1 MKPDFSTLAEIDLVD
16 LNLSESQ
23 DTIVDEWLRE
33 TCSFK
38 HTDAYEYIIHL
49 YLDETEEWF
58 VKNRLNHKLPDS
70 IVKYVL
76 DARSKGAARICFYC

>member
-1 MKPDFSTLAEIDLVD
+1 MKLDFSKLAEVD
-16 LNLSESQ
+16 IVDFNLSESEEN
-23 DTIVDEWLRE
+23 TVDDWLRE

-58 VKNRLNHKLPDS
+58 VKNRLNHKLPDA
-70 IVKYVL
+70 IVKSVL
-76 DARSKGAARICFYC
+76 DARSKGAARICFYS